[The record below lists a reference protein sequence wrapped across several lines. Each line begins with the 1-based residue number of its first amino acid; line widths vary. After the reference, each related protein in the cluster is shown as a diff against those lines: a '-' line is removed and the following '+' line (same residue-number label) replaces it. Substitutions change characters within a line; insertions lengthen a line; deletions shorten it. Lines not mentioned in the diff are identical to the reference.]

1 MRILLDT
8 HIYLWWLEDSPQ
20 LSQTARTMISE
31 AETVYI
37 SSATLWEA
45 VIKIGLGKL
54 EADPAKLVT
63 GIRESG
69 FEPLPIPPEH
79 TLALPGLANHHKDPF
94 DRILIAQAISEPLR
108 LITMDGVLSAYS
120 DLVIQV

>member
-8 HIYLWWLEDSPQ
+8 HIYLWWLDDSPQ
-20 LSQTARTMISE
+20 LSQAARTIIRE

-45 VIKIGLGKL
+45 VFKIRLGKL
-54 EADPAKLVT
+54 EADPAELVI

-69 FEPLPIPPEH
+69 FEPLPITPEH
-79 TLALPGLANHHKDPF
+79 ALALPGLANHHKDPF
-94 DRILIAQAISEPLR
+94 DRMLIAQAISEPLR
-108 LITMDGVLSAYS
+108 LITMDGVLSMYS
-120 DLVIQV
+120 ELVIQV